1 MRIAPL
7 LLVAAA
13 SLVAL
18 GCARQG
24 PVAQRPPTD
33 TGAPVAVGEGRIEW
47 MDDYE
52 QAAARAQ
59 QEGKP
64 LMVDVGATWCTF
76 CKQLDEEVLSRAE
89 VAEAARDF
97 VAVRV
102 DGDKRPDLVKRL
114 EVSGYPTVLL
124 LDANEKII
132 GRLRGVVRPQ
142 AMLDEMARA
151 AGKGGAAEAK

>member
-1 MRIAPL
+1 
-7 LLVAAA
+7 
-13 SLVAL
+13 
-18 GCARQG
+18 
-24 PVAQRPPTD
+24 
-33 TGAPVAVGEGRIEW
+33 